1 MQTIDAILIPP
12 RRREAKSQPLLALA
26 VVFATLLGVGCAPAQ
41 PQPQA
46 LHPASSE
53 ALAADASLAQPP
65 YLRVKAKN
73 GAALLVLGTVHLGP
87 TAGWRFS
94 PQIEAGLEEASGF
107 VMELDLHAVSDDQ
120 VGSLLADLV
129 LLKPGQ
135 KIEDVVS
142 PETAKLLDENDALL
156 AQLGLPANARTRFK
170 PWYIAASLIQM
181 AAVDSGY
188 DLTKSA
194 ENALLSRIGDAPLL
208 ALESVEGQLGLMDTL
223 PPAAQDAM
231 LRDTLARLD
240 DAVSEL
246 KRLVEAWR
254 ASDRSELLA
263 ISRQGIDEI
272 PGLEA
277 FYDRLLKERNHNWV
291 RELGAILEDPERKDE
306 TTFVAVGALHLAG
319 EDGLENL
326 FAEAGY
332 HVVRIH

>member
-1 MQTIDAILIPP
+1 
-12 RRREAKSQPLLALA
+12 
-26 VVFATLLGVGCAPAQ
+26 
-41 PQPQA
+41 
-46 LHPASSE
+46 
-53 ALAADASLAQPP
+53 
-65 YLRVKAKN
+65 
-73 GAALLVLGTVHLGP
+73 
-87 TAGWRFS
+87 
-94 PQIEAGLEEASGF
+94 
-107 VMELDLHAVSDDQ
+107 MELDLHAVSDDQ